1 MANLTLLIPKIN
13 LKYFHCLTNKCI
25 KTFYLQSSSR
35 KSALLSAAK
44 KAKLKSHPSRVRFA
58 ESVDING
65 ALNVSIQ
72 YRPTARREL
81 MMTIF
86 KAMSF
91 VQNCKVNMITM
102 ILIRIL
108 INCTLKIQNSNGAA
122 AVNYF
127 IFKLIFHEY
136 K

>member
-1 MANLTLLIPKIN
+1 MCKNVLLAE
-13 LKYFHCLTNKCI
+13 F
-25 KTFYLQSSSR
+25 QS
-35 KSALLSAAK
+35 K
-44 KAKLKSHPSRVRFA
+44 VRTSLGGQEGEA
-58 ESVDING
+58 QVAPQPGEVCGECRHQRGPQCEYN
-65 ALNVSIQ
+65 
-72 YRPTARREL
+72 PTARREL